1 MKIEASTL
9 AAWRGRVF
17 LAAWTLYAG
26 YYMCRKDI
34 ASPTTEAGVEHFAM
48 SLICFGATYAL
59 GQFAGGELADR
70 FGARPIAL
78 SGAGISILCT
88 ILMTWCVQPAL
99 GFGLILQLGN
109 GLGQGLGWP
118 SLLKLI
124 GGWFRRGERDIV
136 LGWWS
141 TSYIL
146 GGLLATSL
154 TAWLVVHTGIVERTG
169 FHPAYI
175 ASSVLLML
183 AALFFYKETSQ
194 LPESLSHDSDSH
206 SDIGVQSAIGPWE
219 RVVANRNIRII
230 SAAYFFL
237 KMTRYTL
244 LFWLPRYLVSSLGR
258 SHGTAE
264 HAASYFE
271 LFGFVGPLLVAY
283 TVQRRFGGRHLT
295 LAAGMLFALAFLCLL
310 HPMMA
315 TSGEFAVTISIALMG
330 ILIYGADVLMSGMAV
345 LDSVHEDLHGR
356 AAGFVNGVGS
366 IGQMVSPFLVTIFVS
381 RLGWTRLFDLFV
393 FFALVAGAICAFGPH
408 QLIRTSESN
417 RSDIETSYF
426 PL

>member
-34 ASPTTEAGVEHFAM
+34 ASPTTEAGVAHFAM
-48 SLICFGATYAL
+48 SLTCFGATYAL
-59 GQFAGGELADR
+59 GQLLGGELADR
-70 FGARPIAL
+70 FGARPVAL

-88 ILMTWCVQPAL
+88 ALMTWCVQPAL

-146 GGLLATSL
+146 GGLLATAL
-154 TAWLVVHTGIVERTG
+154 TAWLVVHTGVVERTG
-169 FHPAYI
+169 FHPAYV
-175 ASSVLLML
+175 ASSALLL
-183 AALFFYKETSQ
+183 VAALFFYKETSD
-194 LPESLSHDSDSH
+194 LPRSLVHDSNSH
-206 SDIGVQSAIGPWE
+206 ETAPTQGILGPWKS
-219 RVVANRNIRII
+219 VVANHNIRII
-230 SAAYFFL
+230 SGMYFFL

-244 LFWLPRYLVSSLGR
+244 LFWLPRYLIMGLGR

-283 TVQRRFGGRHLT
+283 AVQRWFSGRHL
-295 LAAGMLFALAFLCLL
+295 AVGAGMLFALAFLCLL
-310 HPMMA
+310 HPMLA
-315 TSGEFAVTISIALMG
+315 SSGEFAMTISIALMG

-345 LDSVHEDLHGR
+345 LDSVPEELHGR
-356 AAGFVNGVGS
+356 AAGFVNGIGS
-366 IGQMVSPFLVTIFVS
+366 IGQMISPLLITVFVS

-393 FFALVAGAICAFGPH
+393 FFALVAGAICAFGSH
-408 QLIRTSESN
+408 QLVRTLESN
-417 RSDIETSYF
+417 RSDIETSYL

>member
-1 MKIEASTL
+1 L

-34 ASPTTEAGVEHFAM
+34 TSPTTEAGVAHFAL
-48 SLICFGATYAL
+48 SLTCFGATYAL

-70 FGARPIAL
+70 FGARPVAL

-88 ILMTWCVQPAL
+88 ILMTWCIQPAL

-169 FHPAYI
+169 FHPAYV
-175 ASSVLLML
+175 ASSVLLLL
-183 AALFFYKETSQ
+183 AALFFYRETSH
-194 LPESLSHDSDSH
+194 LPDSLSSYSDLH
-206 SDIGVQSAIGPWE
+206 TDTTDRSAIGPWR

-230 SAAYFFL
+230 SGMYFFL

-244 LFWLPRYLVSSLGR
+244 LFWLPRYLMSSLGR

-264 HAASYFE
+264 HAASCFE
-271 LFGFVGPLLVAY
+271 LFGFLGPLLVAY
-283 TVQRRFGGRHLT
+283 AVQRWFGGRHLP
-295 LAAGMLFALAFLCLL
+295 LGAGMLFALAFLCLL
-310 HPMMA
+310 HPMMVS
-315 TSGEFAVTISIALMG
+315 SGGFAVTISIALMG

-345 LDSVHEDLHGR
+345 LDSVPEKLHGR
-356 AAGFVNGVGS
+356 AAGFVNGIGS
-366 IGQMVSPFLVTIFVS
+366 IGQMISPFLVTVFVS

-393 FFALVAGAICAFGPH
+393 FFALVAGAICAFGSH
-408 QLIRTSESN
+408 QLVRTSEPN
-417 RSDIETSYF
+417 RSDIETSYL

>member
-1 MKIEASTL
+1 MKIETSTL

-17 LAAWTLYAG
+17 LAAWVLYAG

-34 ASPTTEAGVEHFAM
+34 ALPTTEAGVAHFAL
-48 SLICFGATYAL
+48 SLTCFGATYAL

-70 FGARPIAL
+70 FGARPVAL
-78 SGAGISILCT
+78 AGAGISILCT

-154 TAWLVVHTGIVERTG
+154 TAWLVVHTGIVERSS
-169 FHPAYI
+169 FHPAYV
-175 ASSVLLML
+175 ASSTLLLL
-183 AALFFYKETSQ
+183 AALFFYRETSH
-194 LPESLSHDSDSH
+194 LPDSLSRCSDLH
-206 SDIGVQSAIGPWE
+206 TGTTNQSAIESWK

-230 SAAYFFL
+230 SGMYFFL

-244 LFWLPRYLVSSLGR
+244 LFWLPPYLVSSLGR

-271 LFGFVGPLLVAY
+271 LFGFIGPLLVAY
-283 TVQRRFGGRHLT
+283 AVQRWFVGRHLT
-295 LAAGMLFALAFLCLL
+295 LGAGMLFALAFLCLL

-315 TSGEFAVTISIALMG
+315 GNGGFAVTISIAMMG

-345 LDSVHEDLHGR
+345 LDSVPEELQGR

-366 IGQMVSPFLVTIFVS
+366 IGQMISPFLVTVFVS

-393 FFALVAGAICAFGPH
+393 FFALIAGAICVFGSH
-408 QLIRTSESN
+408 QLVRTSKSN
-417 RSDIETSYF
+417 RSDIETSYL
-426 PL
+426 PI